1 MFINSDTTICSHTQY
16 HPSAMSTEAALSQRN
31 PTAQTRDHWN
41 YPSRSKKNQRI
52 EQQQQQPQEQPEYV
66 FITETKSSY
75 TIRHRIIVKT

>member
-31 PTAQTRDHWN
+31 PTAQPRDHWN

-52 EQQQQQPQEQPEYV
+52 EQQQSQEQPEYV

>member
-1 MFINSDTTICSHTQY
+1 
-16 HPSAMSTEAALSQRN
+16 MSTEAALSQRN
-31 PTAQTRDHWN
+31 PTAQPRDHWN

-52 EQQQQQPQEQPEYV
+52 EQQQQSPEQREYV